1 MIKASLKN
9 QNRTIRILI
18 PDGHNPM
25 LAGVLQCLSDV
36 KGVKIYLMAELWLLP
51 VRLSR
56 HVHNFRYFPP
66 AKDPEK
72 WIERVNEQTV
82 RYSIDVI
89 LPVYV
94 TAIRHLI
101 EYRDKLE
108 KPEALLLPPSLKAF
122 DTANNKGILAD
133 FLKKHSIPAP
143 RFWHLDPED
152 RAWNVKSMG
161 PYPLMLKPTLD
172 SGAGKGIRRFE
183 SPEALDEYLQTNT
196 LNSPHLVQ
204 ECIDGYD
211 LGFDVLCKDGQIL
224 AYAMQKGFLFS
235 KKAFAPQIGMDMVF
249 NEKVY
254 VAAEKIVKGLNWNGL
269 ANIDFRFD
277 RHSGQFMILEINPRP
292 WLTILGSNVA
302 GVNFPWLYCKAVL
315 GEKFEIPTY
324 ARTSFYTW
332 QGLRIAILK
341 NPEMFFRWGFIWK
354 HSPVSY
360 MLRDPMVTV
369 LEFIRLAL
377 RPVKAGLLKLMRKIK
392 P

>member
-1 MIKASLKN
+1 MKN
-9 QNRTIRILI
+9 QNRSIRILI

-36 KGVKIYLMAELWLLP
+36 KGVKIYVMAELWLLP

-56 HVHNFRYFPP
+56 YVHNFRYFPP

-108 KPEALLLPPSLKAF
+108 KPEALLLPPDLIAF

-152 RAWNVKSMG
+152 HVWNVKNMG

-172 SGAGKGIRRFE
+172 SGAGKGIKRFE
-183 SPEALDEYLQTNT
+183 TPEDLEKFMRATP
-196 LNSPHLVQ
+196 LNSPHFLQ

-211 LGFDVLCKDGQIL
+211 LGCHVLCNDGQIL
-224 AYAMQKGFLFS
+224 AYSIQKGFLFS
-235 KKAFAPQIGMDMVF
+235 KKAFTPQVGMDMIF
-249 NEKVY
+249 EDTVY
-254 VAAEKIVKGLNWNGL
+254 GQVKTLMEALNWSGL
-269 ANIDFRFD
+269 ADLDLRYD
-277 RHSGQFMILEINPRP
+277 RRSGQFMILEINPRP

-302 GVNFPWLYCKAVL
+302 GVNFPWLYCKTVL
-315 GEKFEIPTY
+315 DEKFDIPTY
-324 ARTSFYTW
+324 ARTSYYTW
-332 QGLRIAILK
+332 HGLRIALLK
-341 NPEMFFRWGFIWK
+341 NPGMLFRWKYIWN
-354 HSPVSY
+354 HTPVRY
-360 MLRDPMVTV
+360 MLRDPLMTI

-377 RPVKAGLLKLMRKIK
+377 RPARAKMQSLIRKYRR
-392 P
+392 